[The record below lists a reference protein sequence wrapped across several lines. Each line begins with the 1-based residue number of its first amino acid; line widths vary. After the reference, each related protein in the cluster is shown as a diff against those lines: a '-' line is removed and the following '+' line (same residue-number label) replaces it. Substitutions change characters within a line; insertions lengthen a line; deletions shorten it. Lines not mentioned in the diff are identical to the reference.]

1 MKFNV
6 LHGVA
11 AFILPWWFFLPAWLP
26 AQQIVMQDSFA
37 IRIAVLDFK
46 NNTGHFALDE
56 LEKTVPEMLKTE
68 LSRSARLVVVERQR
82 LEGILQEQAL
92 GQAGVI
98 DDKTAQAV
106 GQLLGAQFLIN
117 GEISLV
123 DERLRIDCHLLK
135 VESGQ
140 VRGEKVIGRD
150 RHVISEMINLLAA
163 NILFNLL
170 GEGRYIEKRQMRHYP
185 TAWFLWA
192 SAATAA
198 ATGVTH
204 WVSRDAYD
212 KYQSATRL
220 DDFDKNYDRSVTFRN
235 VRNGLAI
242 ATGVMGVTTLVFWLK
257 ERSADNQI
265 IAATEPL
272 PRILFYA
279 TNHKMGLQLRLDF

>member
-1 MKFNV
+1 MMSLITF
-6 LHGVA
+6 
-11 AFILPWWFFLPAWLP
+11 PAWLS
-26 AQQIVMQDSFA
+26 AQVESETQPIAKRDSFA

-56 LEKTVPEMLKTE
+56 LEKTAAEMLKTE
-68 LSRSARLVVVERQR
+68 LSRSAGLVVVERQR

-106 GQLLGAQFLIN
+106 GQLLGAQFLIH

-140 VRGEKVIGRD
+140 MRGEKVIGRG
-150 RHVISEMINLLAA
+150 RHVISEMINLLAS
-163 NILFNLL
+163 NVLYNLL
-170 GEGRYIEKRQMRHYP
+170 GEGRYTEKRQMRHYP
-185 TAWFLWA
+185 TSWFLWA
-192 SAATAA
+192 GAATAA

-220 DDFDKNYDRSVTFRN
+220 DDFDKNYDRSVNFRN
-235 VRNGLAI
+235 ARNGLAI

-265 IAATEPL
+265 IAAAPRETEPRVL
-272 PRILFYA
+272 LYA
-279 TNHKMGLQLRLDF
+279 TNNGIGLQLRLDF